1 MEKFEELIQSE
12 KPVLVDFFATWCGPC
27 KAMHPVL
34 EELKNEIGDAARIA
48 KIDVDQH
55 EELAARYRIQAVPT
69 FIVFKKGEAVWRH
82 SGVISGKDL
91 KAVIE
96 QNSQQEEMKKIIA
109 MVALVFSCMLAYAQT
124 NGEVIVMNKAMFIKD
139 VFDYEKSQDWKY
151 KGNKPAIIDLY
162 ADWCGPCRMVAPIM
176 KELAKE
182 YADKIVVYK
191 VNVDK
196 EKELAALFNATS
208 IPLFVFIPMNGEPQL
223 FRGAA
228 DKATY
233 KKAID
238 DFLLKTE

>member
-1 MEKFEELIQSE
+1 
-12 KPVLVDFFATWCGPC
+12 
-27 KAMHPVL
+27 
-34 EELKNEIGDAARIA
+34 
-48 KIDVDQH
+48 
-55 EELAARYRIQAVPT
+55 
-69 FIVFKKGEAVWRH
+69 
-82 SGVISGKDL
+82 
-91 KAVIE
+91 
-96 QNSQQEEMKKIIA
+96 MKKIIT
-109 MVALVFSCMLAYAQT
+109 MVVLVFSSMLAYAQAS
-124 NGEVIVMNKAMFIKD
+124 GEVVVMNKAMFVKD

-151 KGNKPAIIDLY
+151 KGSKPAIIDLY
-162 ADWCGPCRMVAPIM
+162 ADWCGPCRTVAPIM

-182 YADKIVVYK
+182 YADKIVIYK

-208 IPLFVFIPMNGEPQL
+208 IPLFVFIPMDGKPQL

>member
-96 QNSQQEEMKKIIA
+96 QNSYQEEMKKIIA

>member
-1 MEKFEELIQSE
+1 
-12 KPVLVDFFATWCGPC
+12 
-27 KAMHPVL
+27 
-34 EELKNEIGDAARIA
+34 
-48 KIDVDQH
+48 
-55 EELAARYRIQAVPT
+55 
-69 FIVFKKGEAVWRH
+69 
-82 SGVISGKDL
+82 
-91 KAVIE
+91 
-96 QNSQQEEMKKIIA
+96 MKKIIA

-196 EKELAALFNATS
+196 ESVVQCNKHPSFCIHPYEWRASALPRS
-208 IPLFVFIPMNGEPQL
+208 S
-223 FRGAA
+223 R
-228 DKATY
+228 
-233 KKAID
+233 
-238 DFLLKTE
+238 